1 MTLKFVAALIALLL
15 SVPLGGFIAGID
27 RKVTARMQSRLG
39 PPLLQPFYDVF
50 KLFGKVSCVSN
61 PWLVF
66 SAYISLL
73 ASATALLL
81 FFLQG
86 DLLLLFF
93 VMTVGA
99 VFRVAG
105 ALSVPSPF
113 SNVGAQREL
122 LQMLAYEPLIIL
134 VFVGISGATGS
145 FMISDIFA
153 LDEPLLPHLPLIYLV
168 LGCALTIKLGKSP
181 LDIASS
187 HHGHQE
193 VVRGP
198 LTEYS
203 GPQLAL
209 LELSHWLDVV
219 LFMGLC
225 AVFWH
230 TSFFGMAVLLI
241 LTYLA
246 EILIDNVSARLTW
259 QWMFQNAFTVA
270 LGLAVFNILWLYVP

>member
-1 MTLKFVAALIALLL
+1 MIKFVIALIALGL
-15 SVPLGGFIAGID
+15 SVLAGGLIAGVD
-27 RKVTARMQSRLG
+27 RKVTARLQSRMG
-39 PPLLQPFYDVF
+39 PPLLQPFYDVL
-50 KLFGKVSCVSN
+50 KLFGKAACVSN

-66 SAYISLL
+66 SAYISLVS
-73 ASATALLL
+73 SALALLL

-99 VFRVAG
+99 VFRTAG
-105 ALSVPSPF
+105 ALSVASPF
-113 SNVGAQREL
+113 SHVGAQREL
-122 LQMLAYEPLIIL
+122 LQMLAYEPLVIL
-134 VFVGISGATGS
+134 TFVGISGATGS
-145 FMISDIFA
+145 FMIGDVFA
-153 LDEPLLPHLPLIYLV
+153 LDEPLLFQLPLIYLA

-209 LELSHWLDVV
+209 LEISHWLDVV

-225 AVFWH
+225 ALFWH
-230 TSFFGMAVLLI
+230 TDGLGMLVLLAV
-241 LTYLA
+241 TYAA
-246 EILIDNVSARLTW
+246 EILIDNLNARLTW
-259 QWMFQNAFTVA
+259 QWMFRNAFTVA
-270 LGLAVFNILWLYVP
+270 LGMAVVNILWLYVA

>member
-1 MTLKFVAALIALLL
+1 MLKLVAALLGLAL
-15 SVPLGGFIAGID
+15 SVPLGGLIAGMD

-39 PPLLQPFYDVF
+39 PPLLQPFYDVL
-50 KLFGKVSCVSN
+50 KLLGKAPCVSN
-61 PWLVF
+61 PWLIF
-66 SAYISLL
+66 AAYISLL
-73 ASATALLL
+73 SSATALVL

-105 ALSVPSPF
+105 ALCVPSPF
-113 SNVGAQREL
+113 ANVGAQREL

-134 VFVGISGATGS
+134 TFVGISSATGS
-145 FMISDIFA
+145 FMLSDIFA
-153 LDEPLLPHLPLIYLV
+153 LEKPLLPYLPLIYLA

-193 VVRGP
+193 IVRGP
-198 LTEYS
+198 LTEYY

-209 LELSHWLDVV
+209 LEISHWLDVV

-230 TSFFGMAVLLI
+230 TSVAGMIILLVV
-241 LTYLA
+241 TYLA
-246 EILIDNVSARLTW
+246 ELVVDNVSARLTW
-259 QWMFQNAFTVA
+259 QWLFKNAFSVA
-270 LGLAVFNILWLYVP
+270 LGLAVFNILWLSVP

>member
-1 MTLKFVAALIALLL
+1 MLKLVAALLGLAL
-15 SVPLGGFIAGID
+15 SVPLGGLIAGMD

-39 PPLLQPFYDVF
+39 PPLLQPFYDVL
-50 KLFGKVSCVSN
+50 KLLGKAPCVSN
-61 PWLVF
+61 PWLIF
-66 SAYISLL
+66 AAYISLL
-73 ASATALLL
+73 SSATALVL

-105 ALSVPSPF
+105 ALCVPSPF
-113 SNVGAQREL
+113 ANVGAQREL

-134 VFVGISGATGS
+134 TFVGISSATGS
-145 FMISDIFA
+145 FMLSDIFA
-153 LDEPLLPHLPLIYLV
+153 LEKPLLPYLPLIYLA

-193 VVRGP
+193 IVRGP

-209 LELSHWLDVV
+209 LEISHWLDVV

-230 TSFFGMAVLLI
+230 TSVAGMIILLVV
-241 LTYLA
+241 TYLA
-246 EILIDNVSARLTW
+246 ELVVDNVSARLTW
-259 QWMFQNAFTVA
+259 QWLFKNAFSVA
-270 LGLAVFNILWLYVP
+270 LGLAVFNILWLSVP